1 MEQIQKTLRE
11 AQSHL
16 KEGKTYH
23 TKIAAIMLEST
34 NVIGAGMDELGT
46 QSVGYMNR
54 PATDNAM
61 LFDLFPKVF
70 VSSPSLVLANETNPT
85 GTVGTVAEG
94 AIKPLIDSDFNAQAP
109 TMTKYASTIT
119 IGDEMIGDINFMSDA
134 VTNQLTRRLKDKI
147 AIDFIKA
154 LATNAGVTSTNLTT
168 GTGATAG
175 VVMNVFPAIYADVLT
190 KYGHDIDLFLLNSP
204 DFAKA
209 WIQSTD
215 SNSFIEY
222 YEKNLVPCSG
232 VVAGSVMG
240 IATQAQ
246 RVYILKDLTF
256 EFGKNGDDFVKNQ
269 TTIRCEARIAWALGA
284 NNLSGVYFDTIA
296 STITKIA

>member
-1 MEQIQKTLRE
+1 
-11 AQSHL
+11 
-16 KEGKTYH
+16 
-23 TKIAAIMLEST
+23 MLEST
-34 NVIGAGMDELGT
+34 HVVGAGMDELGT
-46 QSVGYMNR
+46 ESVGYMNR

-94 AIKPLIDSDFNAQAP
+94 ALKPLIDSDFNAQAP
-109 TMTKYASTIT
+109 TMTKYASSIT
-119 IGDEMIGDINFMSDA
+119 ISDEMLNDINFMTDA

-147 AIDFIKA
+147 AIDYIKA
-154 LATNAGVTSTNLTT
+154 LASNAGVVAANLTS
-168 GTGATAG
+168 GTSGTK
-175 VVMNVFPAIYADVLT
+175 VMDMFPAIYSDVLT
-190 KYGHDIDLFLLNSP
+190 LKGHDIDLFLLNSP

-209 WIQSTD
+209 WIQAND

-222 YEKNLVPCSG
+222 YEKNLMPSSAVT
-232 VVAGSVMG
+232 AANVMG

-256 EFGKNGDDFVKNQ
+256 EFGKNGDDFVNNN

-284 NNLSGVYFDTIA
+284 NNLSGVYADSITA
-296 STITKIA
+296 TLTKIA